1 MNDNL
6 DATSIETQGEVSAFA
21 KENFQ
26 KGSVW
31 LQVVAIFAFIGTGF
45 IAISSL
51 FLLFVN
57 PIIGIVYIGI
67 TVLYGY
73 LSMLLYKQYKATSG
87 GALNLD
93 EFSENHKKFWKLT
106 GILMIVSVGL
116 AILSFIFGIAA
127 GASSMSMFPM

>member
-6 DATSIETQGEVSAFA
+6 DSTSIEPQGEVSAFA
-21 KENFQ
+21 RENFQ

-57 PIIGIVYIGI
+57 PIVGIIYIGI
-67 TVLYGY
+67 TVLYGFM
-73 LSMLLYKQYKATSG
+73 SMLLYKQYKATSG
-87 GALNLD
+87 GTLNLD
-93 EFSENHKKFWKLT
+93 EFSENHMKFWKLA
-106 GILMIVSVGL
+106 GILMLVSVGL
-116 AILSFIFGIAA
+116 VIISFIFGIAA
-127 GASSMSMFPM
+127 GGAGMNLFPV